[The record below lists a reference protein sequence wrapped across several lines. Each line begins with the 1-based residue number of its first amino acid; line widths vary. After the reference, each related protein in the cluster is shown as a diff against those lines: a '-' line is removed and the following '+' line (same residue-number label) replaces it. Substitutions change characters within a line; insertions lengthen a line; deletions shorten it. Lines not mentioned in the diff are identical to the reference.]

1 MVEVEKK
8 IKMYKNNKVIEAIA
22 LFDTG
27 SRGSYLSKEFAE
39 EIGYELYDK
48 PKKIPLAVKGNYAN
62 LVGWTV
68 VDIEVEGYILPE
80 KEVFGVI
87 EELSANA
94 IIGLNIMEKYGIYIE
109 DNKIK
114 LKQYPPTSMII

>member
-1 MVEVEKK
+1 
-8 IKMYKNNKVIEAIA
+8 
-22 LFDTG
+22 
-27 SRGSYLSKEFAE
+27 
-39 EIGYELYDK
+39 
-48 PKKIPLAVKGNYAN
+48 LAVKGNYAN

-68 VDIEVEGYILPE
+68 VDIKVEGYILPE

-114 LKQYPPTSMII
+114 LKQYPPTIIHSS